1 MNYAIV
7 EFDAPD
13 AKDIVATYLTAIRS
27 VPTLLAFDARRGEP
41 VMSTRVADARSLG
54 DRDFLE
60 TWIRNEAARHSGGGS
75 GGGGSGPGSAG
86 FGGLF
91 GSWKK

>member
-1 MNYAIV
+1 VV

-13 AKDIVATYLTAIRS
+13 TKDLVMTYMTAIRS

-41 VMSTRVADARSLG
+41 IASTKVSDARQLA
-54 DRDFLE
+54 DRQFLVD
-60 TWIRNEAARHSGGGS
+60 WVRKEASRHGGGGG
-75 GGGGSGPGSAG
+75 GGGGSGSGSQSTG

-91 GSWKK
+91 GSWK